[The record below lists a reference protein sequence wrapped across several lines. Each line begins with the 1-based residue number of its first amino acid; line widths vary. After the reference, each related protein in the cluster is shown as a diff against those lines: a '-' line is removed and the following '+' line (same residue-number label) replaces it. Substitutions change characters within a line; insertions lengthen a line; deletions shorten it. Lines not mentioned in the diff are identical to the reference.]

1 MLSVTRIHFFIP
13 SIDHART
20 LRALMRDKLLR
31 FPFTYAAVFFAVMV
45 VSAALI
51 GDVNL
56 IEMPIAAMNRIE
68 KHEVDDIF
76 TVLMLVIVAQVVDN
90 IRASGRERRKAQ
102 LHEEQLRVVHVTMR
116 TVQDIVNNG
125 LNQLQLLR
133 VEAEGLVLEESL
145 ALFDQTIQQTSAK
158 LKALGDLEVFVEKQ
172 MAVGSG
178 LDVSGLSGP
187 E

>member
-1 MLSVTRIHFFIP
+1 MLEHGS
-13 SIDHART
+13 
-20 LRALMRDKLLR
+20 ALMRNKLLR
-31 FPFTYAAVFFAVMV
+31 FPFTCAAIFFAVIV

-56 IEMPIAAMNRIE
+56 IEMPIAIMNRVE
-68 KHEVDDIF
+68 QHEVDDIF
-76 TVLMLVIVAQVVDN
+76 TVLALVIVAQVVDN
-90 IRASGRERRKAQ
+90 IRAAHREKREARRQ
-102 LHEEQLRVVHVTMR
+102 QEQLRVVHVTMR

-133 VEAEGLVLEESL
+133 VDAEGLVSEESL
-145 ALFDQTIQQTSAK
+145 ILFDKTIQQTSAK
-158 LKALGDLEVFVEKQ
+158 LKALGDLEVFAEKQ

-178 LDVSGLSGP
+178 LDISRLSGP

>member
-1 MLSVTRIHFFIP
+1 MKNSLV
-13 SIDHART
+13 
-20 LRALMRDKLLR
+20 R
-31 FPFTYAAVFFAVMV
+31 FPFTSAAVVFAVIV

-56 IEMPIAAMNRIE
+56 IEMPIAIMKRIE
-68 KHEVDDIF
+68 QHEVDDIF
-76 TVLMLVIVAQVVDN
+76 TVLVLVIVAQVVDN
-90 IRASGRERRKAQ
+90 IRADRRRKEDAHRQ
-102 LHEEQLRVVHVTMR
+102 AEKLSVVHVTMR

-133 VEAEGLVLEESL
+133 VDAEGLVSEESL
-145 ALFDQTIQQTSAK
+145 RLFDEAIQETSAK
-158 LKALGDLEVFVEKQ
+158 LKALGDLEVFTEKQ

-178 LDVSGLSGP
+178 VDVSEPSIR